1 MQMKVQDLDLK
12 PIQVLL
18 DRINDTGCTY
28 AHLDITSGRGEI
40 NFNMYTPETNH
51 HRFTD
56 IAKLT
61 AHMEAIAGFG
71 EGAVAV
77 TLAKEKIARA
87 RQSIVDAN
95 EEIQQAEA
103 ILAKSTVDADG
114 VPV

>member
-1 MQMKVQDLDLK
+1 MKVQDLDLK
-12 PIQVLL
+12 PVQVLL
-18 DRINDTGCTY
+18 DRINDAGCTY

-51 HRFTD
+51 HRFND
-56 IAKLT
+56 VAKLI

-77 TLAKEKIARA
+77 TLAKDKIARA
-87 RQSIVDAN
+87 RQAIADAN

-103 ILAKSTVDADG
+103 ILQKSTADADG
-114 VPV
+114 VPM